1 MQSFYFDRDDVA
13 LPGFASFFKGA
24 SDEEREHAETLMKFQ
39 NKRGGRVVLQDIK
52 VNTEGKRGRVEV
64 GSDGVGWD
72 RARGRD
78 VLKFQE

>member
-13 LPGFASFFKGA
+13 LPGFASFFKEA

-39 NKRGGRVVLQDIK
+39 NMRGGRVVLQDIK

-64 GSDGVGWD
+64 GCDGVGWG
-72 RARGRD
+72 ARGRD

>member
-64 GSDGVGWD
+64 G
-72 RARGRD
+72 
-78 VLKFQE
+78 